1 MRNRRFVLNLNQF
14 KINNPYPSS
23 QESATGS
30 KCVGSCARQAKRNRN
45 GYFADAPLT
54 ASRLLLMATGRW
66 ATCKKPTAH
75 SGTFGFAD
83 TQSQRKK
90 PKEPEFLPT
99 LDRKLI
105 N

>member
-1 MRNRRFVLNLNQF
+1 MGSRILFWLSEAWQVRVSKAFA
-14 KINNPYPSS
+14 SS
-23 QESATGS
+23 PQ
-30 KCVGSCARQAKRNRN
+30 
-45 GYFADAPLT
+45 
-54 ASRLLLMATGRW
+54 RW